1 MTEQRKSLSPFDIWH
16 VSSKP
21 ILLSHVLPAPW
32 RSASPRV
39 WDLVGWVQS
48 GIQERILHTA
58 QAQLVSVGQKT
69 PLEEEG
75 SIKISCVW
83 EALQKNHADSSKL
96 PSLCAH
102 SVKAP
107 ARAELPVNS
116 SPDRAPVLTGFFLR
130 DLYYQTNISRLRLC
144 FTTSS
149 SLAVPEC
156 LTVF

>member
-1 MTEQRKSLSPFDIWH
+1 M
-16 VSSKP
+16 
-21 ILLSHVLPAPW
+21 
-32 RSASPRV
+32 
-39 WDLVGWVQS
+39 
-48 GIQERILHTA
+48 
-58 QAQLVSVGQKT
+58 VSVGQKT

-75 SIKISCVW
+75 SIKISSVRERLC
-83 EALQKNHADSSKL
+83 KKKKKHADSSKL

-102 SVKAP
+102 SVEAP